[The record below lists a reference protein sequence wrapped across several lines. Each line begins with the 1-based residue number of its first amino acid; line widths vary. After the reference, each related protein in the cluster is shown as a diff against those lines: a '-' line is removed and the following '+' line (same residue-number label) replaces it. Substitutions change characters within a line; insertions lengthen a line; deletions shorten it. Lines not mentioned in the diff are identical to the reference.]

1 MSSPCAICVHERLA
15 EVDAA
20 LLNNEPYQTIAK
32 RFGTS
37 VTTVLGHRSHL
48 SGALK
53 TVTKAQDIARAFDAL
68 DQMKTLEGKCFT
80 LLQVAEGA
88 SELKVV
94 FSSIGQIRRNLETL
108 MELTTQFDKELK
120 ALI

>member
-1 MSSPCAICVHERLA
+1 VSRPCAICVHERHE

-37 VTTVLGHRSHL
+37 VTAVLSHRSHL
-48 SGALK
+48 SGTLK

-68 DQMKTLEGKCFT
+68 DQMKTLEGKCVT
-80 LLQVAEGA
+80 LLEVAEEG
-88 SELKVV
+88 SELRIV
-94 FSSIGQIRRNLETL
+94 FSSIDHIRRNLERL
-108 MELTTQFDKELK
+108 MELTAQLDKELK